1 MASTII
7 LQWDAARIR
16 AAVGTASANSPSVQK
31 VVAFDL
37 SSGGDTDEV
46 MTMADTI
53 AAGLKE
59 QKVGKGDAVVVVDR
73 STAELRV
80 LSVPPVPDDELP
92 DIVRFQANREFT
104 SVSEGWL
111 IDFISLPSSPNGQR
125 RVLAGAIS
133 PQVAAQIRGACD
145 TAGLN
150 LKKVILRPFAS
161 GSLLSKAGMLQ
172 EDCVLIEML
181 GDAADL
187 TVYAQGELQ
196 LTRSIRLSAE
206 ASEEALIKQMQ
217 LELKRTLT
225 SFQNQQHDAAIK
237 RVILMAP
244 ESLAGSLE
252 KELAEGTGLQCLSV
266 DPWSV
271 FKNIGSAKR
280 QVPADSE
287 QLGAVLG
294 GLCTPAGDFSEI
306 DFVNPTRPPAPPSN
320 RRRNVLIAATAATL
334 LASVGGLYWVQS
346 SQLDAQLTQLQQEV
360 AKMGR
365 EDQTH
370 QDRLK
375 EIEMLE
381 NWVGNRPNWLAEMG
395 EMSQDF
401 PLPDDAIVDNL
412 GLALDEKNQLAVI
425 KITGKASSA
434 EAIRRLE
441 TELRD
446 PEAGR
451 EISGRQ
457 NSPTAGGPYKFRFDE
472 TLTVE
477 LARATGA
484 DSDESVEVSATEINV
499 EEIAGD
505 EVTSEETESET
516 PVETQPVE
524 TQPVQTQPVQTQPVQ
539 TQSDETESD
548 EEAGKEEDEDEAADA
563 EQTAPSKG
571 EVNEAESNSEDDEN
585 PASTNQEVEVE
596 PVDEGGSSDP
606 STQAEDSDRKTA
618 EGEDDA

>member
-1 MASTII
+1 
-7 LQWDAARIR
+7 
-16 AAVGTASANSPSVQK
+16 
-31 VVAFDL
+31 
-37 SSGGDTDEV
+37 
-46 MTMADTI
+46 
-53 AAGLKE
+53 
-59 QKVGKGDAVVVVDR
+59 
-73 STAELRV
+73 
-80 LSVPPVPDDELP
+80 
-92 DIVRFQANREFT
+92 
-104 SVSEGWL
+104 
-111 IDFISLPSSPNGQR
+111 
-125 RVLAGAIS
+125 
-133 PQVAAQIRGACD
+133 
-145 TAGLN
+145 
-150 LKKVILRPFAS
+150 
-161 GSLLSKAGMLQ
+161 
-172 EDCVLIEML
+172 
-181 GDAADL
+181 AADL

-217 LELKRTLT
+217 MELKRTLT

-524 TQPVQTQPVQTQPVQ
+524 TQPVQTQ
-539 TQSDETESD
+539 SDETESD

>member
-217 LELKRTLT
+217 MELKRTLT

-280 QVPADSE
+280 HVPSDSE

-381 NWVGNRPNWLAEMG
+381 SWVGNRPNWLAEMG

-505 EVTSEETESET
+505 EVTSEETEPET

-524 TQPVQTQPVQTQPVQ
+524 TQPVETQPVE

>member
-7 LQWDAARIR
+7 LQWDTARIR
-16 AAVGTASANSPSVQK
+16 AAVGTASENSPSVQK

-73 STAELRV
+73 TTAELRV

-181 GDAADL
+181 GDAVDL

-217 LELKRTLT
+217 MELKRTLT

-252 KELAEGTGLQCLSV
+252 KELAEGTGLQCLLV

-381 NWVGNRPNWLAEMG
+381 SWVGNRPNWLAEMG

-484 DSDESVEVSATEINV
+484 DSDESVEVSATEISV

-505 EVTSEETESET
+505 EVASEATEPET
-516 PVETQPVE
+516 P
-524 TQPVQTQPVQTQPVQ
+524 
-539 TQSDETESD
+539 DEKKPD
-548 EEAGKEEDEDEAADA
+548 EDAGKEEDKDEAADA
-563 EQTAPSKG
+563 EQTAPSNG

-585 PASTNQEVEVE
+585 SASTNQEVEVE

>member
-217 LELKRTLT
+217 MELKRTLT

-381 NWVGNRPNWLAEMG
+381 SWVGSRPNWLAEMG

-505 EVTSEETESET
+505 DVTSEETESET
-516 PVETQPVE
+516 PVE
-524 TQPVQTQPVQTQPVQ
+524 TQPVQ

-596 PVDEGGSSDP
+596 PVDKGGSSDP

>member
-7 LQWDAARIR
+7 LQWDTARIR

-73 STAELRV
+73 TTAELRV

-92 DIVRFQANREFT
+92 DVVRFQANREFT

-217 LELKRTLT
+217 MELKRTLT

-280 QVPADSE
+280 HVPADSE

-320 RRRNVLIAATAATL
+320 RRRNALIAATAATL

-360 AKMGR
+360 GKMGR

-381 NWVGNRPNWLAEMG
+381 SWVGNRPNWLAEMG

-446 PEAGR
+446 PGAGR

-484 DSDESVEVSATEINV
+484 DSDESVEVSATEISV

-505 EVTSEETESET
+505 EVTSEATEPET

-524 TQPVQTQPVQTQPVQ
+524 TQP
-539 TQSDETESD
+539 DED
-548 EEAGKEEDEDEAADA
+548 AGKEEDKDEAADA

-571 EVNEAESNSEDDEN
+571 EVNEAESNSEDGEN
-585 PASTNQEVEVE
+585 SASTNQEVEVE
-596 PVDEGGSSDP
+596 PVDEAGSSDP

>member
-524 TQPVQTQPVQTQPVQ
+524 TQPVETRPVQ

-548 EEAGKEEDEDEAADA
+548 EEAGKEEDEDQAADA
-563 EQTAPSKG
+563 EQTAPSKD

>member
-133 PQVAAQIRGACD
+133 PQVASQIRGACD

-217 LELKRTLT
+217 MELKRTLT

-524 TQPVQTQPVQTQPVQ
+524 TQPVQTQ
-539 TQSDETESD
+539 SDETESD

>member
-16 AAVGTASANSPSVQK
+16 AAVGTASANSPSIQK

-477 LARATGA
+477 LARVTGA
-484 DSDESVEVSATEINV
+484 DSDESVEVSATEISV

-505 EVTSEETESET
+505 EVASEATEPET
-516 PVETQPVE
+516 PVEKQPDE
-524 TQPVQTQPVQTQPVQ
+524 KQP
-539 TQSDETESD
+539 SED
-548 EEAGKEEDEDEAADA
+548 AGKEEDKDEAADA
-563 EQTAPSKG
+563 EQTAPSNG

>member
-7 LQWDAARIR
+7 LQWDTARIR
-16 AAVGTASANSPSVQK
+16 AAVGTASENSPSVQK

-73 STAELRV
+73 TTAELRV

-217 LELKRTLT
+217 MELKRTLT

-244 ESLAGSLE
+244 ESLAESLE
-252 KELAEGTGLQCLSV
+252 KELAEGTGLQCLLV

-381 NWVGNRPNWLAEMG
+381 SWVGNRPNWLAEMG
-395 EMSQDF
+395 EMSRDF

-412 GLALDEKNQLAVI
+412 GLALD
-425 KITGKASSA
+425 
-434 EAIRRLE
+434 
-441 TELRD
+441 
-446 PEAGR
+446 
-451 EISGRQ
+451 
-457 NSPTAGGPYKFRFDE
+457 
-472 TLTVE
+472 
-477 LARATGA
+477 
-484 DSDESVEVSATEINV
+484 
-499 EEIAGD
+499 
-505 EVTSEETESET
+505 
-516 PVETQPVE
+516 
-524 TQPVQTQPVQTQPVQ
+524 
-539 TQSDETESD
+539 
-548 EEAGKEEDEDEAADA
+548 
-563 EQTAPSKG
+563 
-571 EVNEAESNSEDDEN
+571 
-585 PASTNQEVEVE
+585 
-596 PVDEGGSSDP
+596 
-606 STQAEDSDRKTA
+606 
-618 EGEDDA
+618 

>member
-217 LELKRTLT
+217 MELKRTLT

-381 NWVGNRPNWLAEMG
+381 NWVENRPNWLAEMG

-524 TQPVQTQPVQTQPVQ
+524 TQPVETQPVQ

-548 EEAGKEEDEDEAADA
+548 ETESDEEAGKEED
-563 EQTAPSKG
+563 
-571 EVNEAESNSEDDEN
+571 
-585 PASTNQEVEVE
+585 
-596 PVDEGGSSDP
+596 
-606 STQAEDSDRKTA
+606 
-618 EGEDDA
+618 

>member
-472 TLTVE
+472 TLTVA
-477 LARATGA
+477 LASATGA
-484 DSDESVEVSATEINV
+484 DSDESVEVSATEISV

-505 EVTSEETESET
+505 EVASEATEPET
-516 PVETQPVE
+516 PVEKQPDE
-524 TQPVQTQPVQTQPVQ
+524 K
-539 TQSDETESD
+539 QSDED
-548 EEAGKEEDEDEAADA
+548 AGKEEDKDEAADA
-563 EQTAPSKG
+563 EQTAPSNG

-585 PASTNQEVEVE
+585 SASTNQEVEVE

-606 STQAEDSDRKTA
+606 STQAEDSDRK
-618 EGEDDA
+618 

>member
-217 LELKRTLT
+217 MELKRTLT

-524 TQPVQTQPVQTQPVQ
+524 TQPVQTQPVQTQ
-539 TQSDETESD
+539 SDETESD

-596 PVDEGGSSDP
+596 PVDKGGSSDP

>member
-7 LQWDAARIR
+7 LEWDPARIR
-16 AAVGTASANSPSVQK
+16 AAVGTAATNSPSVKK
-31 VVAFDL
+31 VVTFDL
-37 SSGGDTDEV
+37 SSGDDTDEV
-46 MTMADTI
+46 MTMADII
-53 AAGLKE
+53 AEGLKE

-111 IDFISLPSSPNGQR
+111 IDFISLPPSPNGQR

-161 GSLLSKAGMLQ
+161 GCLLDKAGMLQ

-206 ASEEALIKQMQ
+206 ASKEALTKQMQ
-217 LELKRTLT
+217 MELKRTLT

-287 QLGAVLG
+287 QLAAVLG
-294 GLCTPAGDFSEI
+294 GLCTPAEDYSEI

-346 SQLDAQLTQLQQEV
+346 SQLDAKLTQLQQEV

-365 EDQTH
+365 EDLTH

-381 NWVGNRPNWLAEMG
+381 SWVGNRPNWLAEMG

-446 PEAGR
+446 PDAGR

-477 LARATGA
+477 LERAAG
-484 DSDESVEVSATEINV
+484 DSEESVEVSATEINV

-505 EVTSEETESET
+505 EAEDEVESEEMEPEATAET
-516 PVETQPVE
+516 P
-524 TQPVQTQPVQTQPVQ
+524 
-539 TQSDETESD
+539 SDED
-548 EEAGKEEDEDEAADA
+548 AGEDAGEDANKNADA
-563 EQTAPSKG
+563 EQTAPSED
-571 EVNEAESNSEDDEN
+571 EVNEADSEDDES
-585 PASTNQEVEVE
+585 PGSTTQEVEEE
-596 PVDEGGSSDP
+596 PADEGDSPGP
-606 STQAEDSDRKTA
+606 STQAEDSDRETA

>member
-217 LELKRTLT
+217 MELKRTLT

-499 EEIAGD
+499 EEITGD

-524 TQPVQTQPVQTQPVQ
+524 TQPVQ

-585 PASTNQEVEVE
+585 SASTNHEVEVE

-606 STQAEDSDRKTA
+606 S
-618 EGEDDA
+618 

>member
-7 LQWDAARIR
+7 LQWDTARIR
-16 AAVGTASANSPSVQK
+16 AAVGTASENSPSVQK

-73 STAELRV
+73 TTAELRV

-217 LELKRTLT
+217 MELKRTLT

-244 ESLAGSLE
+244 QSLAESLE
-252 KELAEGTGLQCLSV
+252 KELAEGTGLQCLLV

-381 NWVGNRPNWLAEMG
+381 SWVGNRPNWLAEMG

-484 DSDESVEVSATEINV
+484 DSDESVEVSATEISV

-505 EVTSEETESET
+505 EVASEATEPET
-516 PVETQPVE
+516 PVEKQPHE
-524 TQPVQTQPVQTQPVQ
+524 
-539 TQSDETESD
+539 D
-548 EEAGKEEDEDEAADA
+548 AGKEEDKDEAADA
-563 EQTAPSKG
+563 EQTAPSNG

-585 PASTNQEVEVE
+585 SASTNQEVEVE

>member
-505 EVTSEETESET
+505 DVTSEETESET
-516 PVETQPVE
+516 PVE
-524 TQPVQTQPVQTQPVQ
+524 TQPVQ

-571 EVNEAESNSEDDEN
+571 EVNEAESNSENDEN

>member
-505 EVTSEETESET
+505 EVTSEETEPET
-516 PVETQPVE
+516 PVETEPVE
-524 TQPVQTQPVQTQPVQ
+524 TEPIETEPRETEPLE
-539 TQSDETESD
+539 TEPGETESD

>member
-7 LQWDAARIR
+7 LQWDTARIR
-16 AAVGTASANSPSVQK
+16 AAVGTASENSPSVQK

-73 STAELRV
+73 TTAELRV

-181 GDAADL
+181 GDAVDL

-217 LELKRTLT
+217 MELKRTLT

-244 ESLAGSLE
+244 ESLAESLE
-252 KELAEGTGLQCLSV
+252 KELAEGTGLQCLLV

-381 NWVGNRPNWLAEMG
+381 SWVGNRPNWLAEMG
-395 EMSQDF
+395 EMRQDF

-484 DSDESVEVSATEINV
+484 DSDESVEVSATEISV

-505 EVTSEETESET
+505 EVASEATEPET
-516 PVETQPVE
+516 PVEKQP
-524 TQPVQTQPVQTQPVQ
+524 
-539 TQSDETESD
+539 DED
-548 EEAGKEEDEDEAADA
+548 AGKEEDKDEAADA
-563 EQTAPSKG
+563 EQTAPSNG

-585 PASTNQEVEVE
+585 SASTNQEVEVE

>member
-217 LELKRTLT
+217 MELKRTLT

-381 NWVGNRPNWLAEMG
+381 SWVGSRPNWLAEMG

-505 EVTSEETESET
+505 DVTSEETESET
-516 PVETQPVE
+516 PVE
-524 TQPVQTQPVQTQPVQ
+524 TQPVQ

>member
-7 LQWDAARIR
+7 LQWDTARIR
-16 AAVGTASANSPSVQK
+16 AAVGTASENSPSVQK

-59 QKVGKGDAVVVVDR
+59 QNVGKGDAVVVVDR
-73 STAELRV
+73 TTAELRV

-181 GDAADL
+181 GDAVDL

-217 LELKRTLT
+217 MELKRTLT

-252 KELAEGTGLQCLSV
+252 KELAEGTGLQCLLV

-381 NWVGNRPNWLAEMG
+381 SWVGNRPNWLAEMG

-484 DSDESVEVSATEINV
+484 DSDESVEVSATEISV

-505 EVTSEETESET
+505 EVASEATEPET
-516 PVETQPVE
+516 PVEKQP
-524 TQPVQTQPVQTQPVQ
+524 
-539 TQSDETESD
+539 DED
-548 EEAGKEEDEDEAADA
+548 AGKEEDKDEAADA
-563 EQTAPSKG
+563 EQTAPSNG

-585 PASTNQEVEVE
+585 SASTNQEVEVE

>member
-524 TQPVQTQPVQTQPVQ
+524 TQPVQTQ
-539 TQSDETESD
+539 SDETESD

>member
-7 LQWDAARIR
+7 LQWDTARIR
-16 AAVGTASANSPSVQK
+16 AAVGTASENSPSVQK

-73 STAELRV
+73 TTAELRV

-217 LELKRTLT
+217 MELKRTLT

-244 ESLAGSLE
+244 ESLAESLE
-252 KELAEGTGLQCLSV
+252 KELAEGTGLQCLLV

-306 DFVNPTRPPAPPSN
+306 DFVNPTRPPAPP
-320 RRRNVLIAATAATL
+320 TAATL

-381 NWVGNRPNWLAEMG
+381 SWVGNRPNWLAEMG

-484 DSDESVEVSATEINV
+484 DSDESVEVSATEISV

-505 EVTSEETESET
+505 EVASEATEPET
-516 PVETQPVE
+516 PVEKQPDE
-524 TQPVQTQPVQTQPVQ
+524 KQP
-539 TQSDETESD
+539 SED
-548 EEAGKEEDEDEAADA
+548 AGKEEDKDEAADA
-563 EQTAPSKG
+563 EQTAPSNG

-585 PASTNQEVEVE
+585 SASTNQEVEVE

>member
-1 MASTII
+1 
-7 LQWDAARIR
+7 
-16 AAVGTASANSPSVQK
+16 
-31 VVAFDL
+31 
-37 SSGGDTDEV
+37 
-46 MTMADTI
+46 
-53 AAGLKE
+53 
-59 QKVGKGDAVVVVDR
+59 
-73 STAELRV
+73 
-80 LSVPPVPDDELP
+80 
-92 DIVRFQANREFT
+92 
-104 SVSEGWL
+104 
-111 IDFISLPSSPNGQR
+111 
-125 RVLAGAIS
+125 
-133 PQVAAQIRGACD
+133 
-145 TAGLN
+145 
-150 LKKVILRPFAS
+150 
-161 GSLLSKAGMLQ
+161 
-172 EDCVLIEML
+172 
-181 GDAADL
+181 
-187 TVYAQGELQ
+187 
-196 LTRSIRLSAE
+196 
-206 ASEEALIKQMQ
+206 
-217 LELKRTLT
+217 
-225 SFQNQQHDAAIK
+225 
-237 RVILMAP
+237 MAP
-244 ESLAGSLE
+244 ESLAESLE
-252 KELAEGTGLQCLSV
+252 KELAEGTGLQCLLV

-320 RRRNVLIAATAATL
+320 RRRKNVLIAATAATL

-360 AKMGR
+360 AKMGQ

-375 EIEMLE
+375 GIEMLE
-381 NWVGNRPNWLAEMG
+381 SWVGNRPNWLAEMG

-401 PLPDDAIVDNL
+401 SASDDAIVDNL

-477 LARATGA
+477 LARVTGA
-484 DSDESVEVSATEINV
+484 DSDESVEVSATEISV

-505 EVTSEETESET
+505 EVASEATEPET
-516 PVETQPVE
+516 PVEKQPDE
-524 TQPVQTQPVQTQPVQ
+524 KQPDEKQPDEKQP
-539 TQSDETESD
+539 DED
-548 EEAGKEEDEDEAADA
+548 AGKEEDKDEAADA
-563 EQTAPSKG
+563 EQMAPSNG
-571 EVNEAESNSEDDEN
+571 EVNEADSNSEDDEN
-585 PASTNQEVEVE
+585 SASTNQEVEVE
-596 PVDEGGSSDP
+596 ALMRE
-606 STQAEDSDRKTA
+606 RFL
-618 EGEDDA
+618 

>member
-7 LQWDAARIR
+7 LQWDTARIR
-16 AAVGTASANSPSVQK
+16 AAVGTASENSPSVQK

-73 STAELRV
+73 TTAELRV

-181 GDAADL
+181 GDAVDL

-217 LELKRTLT
+217 MELKRTLT

-252 KELAEGTGLQCLSV
+252 KELAEGTGLQCLLV

-381 NWVGNRPNWLAEMG
+381 SWVGNRPNWLAEMG
-395 EMSQDF
+395 EMRQDF

-484 DSDESVEVSATEINV
+484 DSDESVEVSATEISV

-505 EVTSEETESET
+505 EVASEATEPET
-516 PVETQPVE
+516 PVEKQP
-524 TQPVQTQPVQTQPVQ
+524 
-539 TQSDETESD
+539 DED
-548 EEAGKEEDEDEAADA
+548 AGKEEDKDEAADA
-563 EQTAPSKG
+563 EQTAPSNG

-585 PASTNQEVEVE
+585 SASTNQEVEVE

>member
-7 LQWDAARIR
+7 LQWDTARIR
-16 AAVGTASANSPSVQK
+16 AAVGTASENSPSVQK

-73 STAELRV
+73 TTAELRV

-381 NWVGNRPNWLAEMG
+381 SWVGNRPNWLAEMG

-484 DSDESVEVSATEINV
+484 DSDESVEVSATEISV

-505 EVTSEETESET
+505 EVASEATEPET
-516 PVETQPVE
+516 PVEKQPDE
-524 TQPVQTQPVQTQPVQ
+524 K
-539 TQSDETESD
+539 QSDED
-548 EEAGKEEDEDEAADA
+548 AGKEEDKNEAADA
-563 EQTAPSKG
+563 EQTAPSNG

-585 PASTNQEVEVE
+585 SASTNQEVEVE

>member
-217 LELKRTLT
+217 MELKRTLT

-524 TQPVQTQPVQTQPVQ
+524 TQPVQTQ
-539 TQSDETESD
+539 SDETESD

>member
-516 PVETQPVE
+516 PVETQPV
-524 TQPVQTQPVQTQPVQ
+524 Q

>member
-524 TQPVQTQPVQTQPVQ
+524 TQPVETQPVQ

>member
-217 LELKRTLT
+217 MELKRTLT

-505 EVTSEETESET
+505 EVTSEETEPET
-516 PVETQPVE
+516 PV
-524 TQPVQTQPVQTQPVQ
+524 
-539 TQSDETESD
+539 ETESD

-585 PASTNQEVEVE
+585 PASRNQEVEVE

>member
-1 MASTII
+1 
-7 LQWDAARIR
+7 
-16 AAVGTASANSPSVQK
+16 
-31 VVAFDL
+31 
-37 SSGGDTDEV
+37 
-46 MTMADTI
+46 
-53 AAGLKE
+53 
-59 QKVGKGDAVVVVDR
+59 
-73 STAELRV
+73 
-80 LSVPPVPDDELP
+80 
-92 DIVRFQANREFT
+92 
-104 SVSEGWL
+104 
-111 IDFISLPSSPNGQR
+111 
-125 RVLAGAIS
+125 
-133 PQVAAQIRGACD
+133 
-145 TAGLN
+145 
-150 LKKVILRPFAS
+150 
-161 GSLLSKAGMLQ
+161 MLQ

-181 GDAADL
+181 RDAADL

-217 LELKRTLT
+217 MELKRTLT

-244 ESLAGSLE
+244 ESLAESLE
-252 KELAEGTGLQCLSV
+252 KELAEGTGLQCLLV

-381 NWVGNRPNWLAEMG
+381 SWVGNRPNWLAEMG

-484 DSDESVEVSATEINV
+484 DSDESVEVSATEISV

-505 EVTSEETESET
+505 EVASEATEPET
-516 PVETQPVE
+516 PVEKQPDE
-524 TQPVQTQPVQTQPVQ
+524 KQP
-539 TQSDETESD
+539 DED
-548 EEAGKEEDEDEAADA
+548 AGKEEDKDEAADA
-563 EQTAPSKG
+563 EQTAPSNG

-585 PASTNQEVEVE
+585 SASTNQEVEVE

>member
-7 LQWDAARIR
+7 LQWDTARIR
-16 AAVGTASANSPSVQK
+16 AAVGTASENSPSVQK

-73 STAELRV
+73 TTAELRV

-217 LELKRTLT
+217 MELKRTLT

-244 ESLAGSLE
+244 ESLAESLE
-252 KELAEGTGLQCLSV
+252 KELAEGTGLQCLLV

-381 NWVGNRPNWLAEMG
+381 SWVGNRPNWLAEMG

-484 DSDESVEVSATEINV
+484 DSDESVEVSATEISV

-505 EVTSEETESET
+505 EVASEATEPET
-516 PVETQPVE
+516 PVEKQPDE
-524 TQPVQTQPVQTQPVQ
+524 KQP
-539 TQSDETESD
+539 SED
-548 EEAGKEEDEDEAADA
+548 AGKEEDKDEAADA
-563 EQTAPSKG
+563 EQTAPSNG

-585 PASTNQEVEVE
+585 SASTNQEVEVE

>member
-7 LQWDAARIR
+7 LQWDTARIR
-16 AAVGTASANSPSVQK
+16 AAVGTASENSPSVQK

-73 STAELRV
+73 TTAELRV

-217 LELKRTLT
+217 MELKRTLT

-381 NWVGNRPNWLAEMG
+381 SWVGNRPNWLAEMG

-477 LARATGA
+477 LARVTGA
-484 DSDESVEVSATEINV
+484 DSDESVEVSATEISV

-505 EVTSEETESET
+505 EVASEATEPET
-516 PVETQPVE
+516 PVEKQPDE
-524 TQPVQTQPVQTQPVQ
+524 KQP
-539 TQSDETESD
+539 DED
-548 EEAGKEEDEDEAADA
+548 AGKEEDKDEAADA
-563 EQTAPSKG
+563 EQTAPSNG

-585 PASTNQEVEVE
+585 SASTNQEVEVE

>member
-7 LQWDAARIR
+7 LQWDTARIR
-16 AAVGTASANSPSVQK
+16 AAVGTASENSPSVQK

-73 STAELRV
+73 TTAELRV

-181 GDAADL
+181 GDAVDL

-217 LELKRTLT
+217 MELKRTLT

-252 KELAEGTGLQCLSV
+252 KELAEGTGLQCLLV

-381 NWVGNRPNWLAEMG
+381 SWVGNRPNWLAEMG

-484 DSDESVEVSATEINV
+484 DSDESVEVSATEISV

-505 EVTSEETESET
+505 EVASEATEPET
-516 PVETQPVE
+516 PVEKQP
-524 TQPVQTQPVQTQPVQ
+524 
-539 TQSDETESD
+539 DED
-548 EEAGKEEDEDEAADA
+548 AGKEEDKDEAADA
-563 EQTAPSKG
+563 EQTAPSNG

-585 PASTNQEVEVE
+585 SASTNQEVEVE

>member
-7 LQWDAARIR
+7 LQWDTARIR
-16 AAVGTASANSPSVQK
+16 AAVGTASENSPSVQK

-73 STAELRV
+73 TTAELRV

-181 GDAADL
+181 GDAVDL

-217 LELKRTLT
+217 MELKRTLT

-252 KELAEGTGLQCLSV
+252 KELAEGPGLQCLLV

-381 NWVGNRPNWLAEMG
+381 SWVGNRPNRLAEMG

-484 DSDESVEVSATEINV
+484 DSDESVEVSATEISV

-505 EVTSEETESET
+505 EVASEATEPET
-516 PVETQPVE
+516 PVEKQPDE
-524 TQPVQTQPVQTQPVQ
+524 KQP
-539 TQSDETESD
+539 SED
-548 EEAGKEEDEDEAADA
+548 AGKEEDKDEAADA
-563 EQTAPSKG
+563 EQTAPSNG

-585 PASTNQEVEVE
+585 SASTNQEVEVE